1 MGKDRPFDSY
11 ADAEVIRL
19 PNWGV
24 EWENSEPISKRGE
37 PHWWGA
43 IPNKYESV
51 RWLAQSGRIRDED
64 TLLFLDP
71 DMIFTEAIDE
81 KPADGEIIAQRFI
94 HYYAMPPWSNDAPG
108 EGIMYPFIL
117 NGKTLRSIVD
127 DYKTG
132 CEEIRRQ
139 THRWE
144 AEMWGLDYAVKK
156 NCLKISYREKLGFC
170 TAWRPN
176 EDTEISSLIHFPN
189 EILNTRNERIWFKQD
204 YTFRSDMQILVN
216 EARNELDKKLLL
228 NVVQERTD
236 YLYYNKWDFSDI
248 FKSYDGSEGYAILK
262 PYPGGFNNIRMS
274 LELAVCIAYL
284 TNKTLVLPPKYNMY
298 LLQDQMGMEDF
309 FDIEDLGVRTMSLHE
324 FSLIKDIRPIFEDV
338 EKISTVWDEPPERV
352 VNFAKIHPTDA
363 FLKGR
368 QSVVFPSKESECIL
382 LKGTLLGAWYQTI
395 HSSKDEQL
403 KKLVARHV
411 HYRKELFD
419 LGFEG
424 VNWLGDKNYYAIHI
438 RRNDFQYKH
447 LFISA
452 EDLLNNIKEQVPQ
465 SARLYIATDCQDKS
479 YFAPLQKYYNVFFYE
494 DVVAGAGIKCPHYNF
509 IPIIEQLICSR
520 AVAFIGNDYST
531 LSSYI
536 YRMRGYMADIEDK
549 KFRINTTQ
557 YSEEEQWNFLD
568 CRRYVGNWAREFSE
582 SWDFKPKKILVSI
595 ASYCDEQLIPTI
607 EDLLNRAQDP
617 SRVYI
622 GVHLQNTQEAY
633 DRLIARNF
641 QNIRIIHTLPEN
653 SMGVVWARQKIKDE
667 LFKDEDYFLQVDSHS
682 RFKDNWDGI
691 LIRQYQSLPSKKA
704 LISTYPNAFDDS
716 DIENKYFSIAT
727 NAPLKIRSFNG
738 SEGNTL
744 KPENGPALKDFEV
757 VESKWIGGG
766 FIFAPAEW
774 VKTIRS
780 CTDMRFKGEEDYLF
794 FSSYL
799 NGWDVLLPSEA
810 TVWHL
815 YEGSAAYK
823 KPNNNSIPDSVLT
836 RIDELLFDKSAIRVR
851 SVLELEK
858 FVGLDFRK
866 KDPTIFVSIASFRD
880 HQLISTVKNC
890 LDRASRPENIRIGI
904 CWQYDETE
912 LENIARFDND
922 PRIQIHK
929 VRWDEVDGSVCW
941 ARALIQKK
949 FFNNEDYYLQIDSHT
964 QFAQGWDIELVRMY
978 KETDKAKAVISVGPS
993 YYYDM
998 SAKAALPH
1006 QPDEPVQ
1013 YRDGMHFDTEVKIQ
1027 KLDAWCADSKY
1038 FMYGFLPAQDVS
1050 KPIPSR
1056 HISAAYIFTIGQ
1068 WVREV
1073 PYDEQLYFHGEEG
1086 SLAIR
1091 SYTNGYDLF
1100 NPNKMLL
1107 WHLKYYFPDR
1117 LRHWN
1122 TFDAATVAK
1131 FNAISLQR
1139 YHDVVCSGGPKAE
1152 LGVYGLGS
1160 ARTVRDWEIYS
1171 GISFRYGLAHDRV
1184 RAGEV
1189 PDPVTVKDY
1198 DSWTGKHIPIERPKI
1213 MVFTWAIAPNINYAN
1228 NECARLI
1235 ESAKKYNIHMNYMGV
1250 GEKYHNLKQK
1260 LKVMRD
1266 NIAGTCHPNAI
1277 VICVDGTDM
1286 LFNDN
1291 LQTIIDKYKSME
1303 TEIVIS
1309 AEKVFTYQWPEYKD
1323 RFDETTSPYRYVNS
1337 GTYIGRA
1344 ASLIDMVDQALANPR
1359 EAETDNDQGLIG
1371 IWVYENMVNPAKV
1384 KLDTDCELVWVTSHD
1399 WEVLDQAVKDSNII
1413 RNPITNTRPSM
1424 IHVVGMKTY
1433 SEVYDRA
1440 YKSIMKL

>member
-19 PNWGV
+19 PDWGIQ
-24 EWENSEPISKRGE
+24 WEMSEPLSKRGE

-127 DYKTG
+127 DYKIG

-156 NCLKISYREKLGFC
+156 NGLKISYREKLGFC

-176 EDTEISSLIHFPN
+176 GDTEISSLIHFPN

-309 FDIEDLGVRTMSLHE
+309 FDTEDLGIKTMSLHE

-352 VNFAKIHPTDA
+352 INFAKIHPTDA

-452 EDLLNNIKEQVPQ
+452 EDLLNNIKDQVPQ

-494 DVVAGAGIKCPHYNF
+494 DVVTGAGIKCPHYNF

-549 KFRINTTQ
+549 KFRINTMP
-557 YSEEEQWNFLD
+557 YSEEEQWNFLN
-568 CRRYVGNWAREFSE
+568 CRRYIGNWAREFSE
-582 SWDFKPKKILVSI
+582 SWGFQPKKIFVSL
-595 ASYCDEQLIPTI
+595 ASYRDKQLIPTI
-607 EDLLNRAQDP
+607 KDLLSRAQDP

-622 GVHLQNTQEAY
+622 GVHLQNDNDSLNE
-633 DRLIARNF
+633 LISCQFPNT
-641 QNIRIIHTLPEN
+641 RIIHTLPED
-653 SMGVVWARQKIKDE
+653 SLGVVWARERIKNE
-667 LFKDEDYFLQVDSHS
+667 LYSNEDYFLQVDSHS

-691 LIRQYQSLPSKKA
+691 LIRQHQSLPSSKA
-704 LISTYPNAFDDS
+704 VISTYPNEFRVED
-716 DIENKYFSIAT
+716 ENETYFNIAT
-727 NAPLKIRSFNG
+727 NAPLYVKEFNDDRSN
-738 SEGNTL
+738 L
-744 KPENGPALKDFEV
+744 VKPANRGALNDFDTV
-757 VESKWIGGG
+757 NSMWIAGG
-766 FIFAPAEW
+766 FIFAPKEW
-774 VKTIRS
+774 VNQIKSPTNIK
-780 CTDMRFKGEEDYLF
+780 CKGEEDYLF
-794 FSSYL
+794 FASYL
-799 NGWDVLLPSEA
+799 NGWDILLPSEA
-810 TVWHL
+810 TVWHS
-815 YEGSAAYK
+815 YQGHYRS
-823 KPNNNSIPDSVLT
+823 PNYNAVPDSSELV
-836 RIDELLFDKSAIRVR
+836 IDQLLLDSSPRVR
-851 SVLELEK
+851 SISDLESYIGVK
-858 FVGLDFRK
+858 FRLK
-866 KDPTIFVSIASFRD
+866 PPTIFVALTSFIDPDLRNTILSCVQQAK
-880 HQLISTVKNC
+880 H
-890 LDRASRPENIRIGI
+890 PENLSFGLILQYNNLPGSDERCVDDLITRYNIRVRKY
-904 CWQYDETE
+904 WY
-912 LENIARFDND
+912 ENSL
-922 PRIQIHK
+922 
-929 VRWDEVDGSVCW
+929 GGCW
-941 ARALIQKK
+941 ARK
-949 FFNNEDYYLQIDSHT
+949 EVS
-964 QFAQGWDIELVRMY
+964 EL
-978 KETDKAKAVISVGPS
+978 
-993 YYYDM
+993 
-998 SAKAALPH
+998 LN
-1006 QPDEPVQ
+1006 
-1013 YRDGMHFDTEVKIQ
+1013 
-1027 KLDAWCADSKY
+1027 
-1038 FMYGFLPAQDVS
+1038 
-1050 KPIPSR
+1050 
-1056 HISAAYIFTIGQ
+1056 
-1068 WVREV
+1068 
-1073 PYDEQLYFHGEEG
+1073 DEQYILQVDCHTRFAKNWDETLIKDLRSTRTK
-1086 SLAIR
+1086 SLI
-1091 SYTNGYDLF
+1091 SYLSPPFYR
-1100 NPNKMLL
+1100 NK
-1107 WHLKYYFPDR
+1107 
-1117 LRHWN
+1117 
-1122 TFDAATVAK
+1122 
-1131 FNAISLQR
+1131 
-1139 YHDVVCSGGPKAE
+1139 E
-1152 LGVYGLGS
+1152 LGVDYFFKYVEDPYIVNVPKMTEITEDYWPKFVGYTNEHHTQGKIRAVSILYAGFVFAPASWYRDVQNDPDHYYTGEEFALSIRSFTHGYDIYQPSKIVSWHKSDPDHVHHFKALPTGDELHRKAMVRLRALIEGGDLGRYGLGTS
-1160 ARTVRDWEIYS
+1160 RSLSDYESFARIDIKQRKIY
-1171 GISFRYGLAHDRV
+1171 D
-1184 RAGEV
+1184 
-1189 PDPVTVKDY
+1189 
-1198 DSWTGKHIPIERPKI
+1198 
-1213 MVFTWAIAPNINYAN
+1213 
-1228 NECARLI
+1228 
-1235 ESAKKYNIHMNYMGV
+1235 
-1250 GEKYHNLKQK
+1250 
-1260 LKVMRD
+1260 
-1266 NIAGTCHPNAI
+1266 
-1277 VICVDGTDM
+1277 
-1286 LFNDN
+1286 
-1291 LQTIIDKYKSME
+1291 
-1303 TEIVIS
+1303 
-1309 AEKVFTYQWPEYKD
+1309 
-1323 RFDETTSPYRYVNS
+1323 
-1337 GTYIGRA
+1337 
-1344 ASLIDMVDQALANPR
+1344 
-1359 EAETDNDQGLIG
+1359 
-1371 IWVYENMVNPAKV
+1371 
-1384 KLDTDCELVWVTSHD
+1384 
-1399 WEVLDQAVKDSNII
+1399 
-1413 RNPITNTRPSM
+1413 
-1424 IHVVGMKTY
+1424 
-1433 SEVYDRA
+1433 
-1440 YKSIMKL
+1440 